1 MKSIFKYIPFVLLFV
16 LMSFTE
22 GDKKTMKITTTFW
35 VASVCGECESIIE
48 KAMDVKGVV
57 AADYV
62 METQKL
68 TVTYK
73 SNKITEDQLH
83 VLLNEAGYDTE
94 KSKCTEEQYLRTP
107 GCCRYRTLEKH

>member
-1 MKSIFKYIPFVLLFV
+1 MKTILKYIPIALVIA

-22 GDKKTMKITTTFW
+22 GDKKTTKVTTSFW
-35 VASVCGECESIIE
+35 VASVCSQCESIIE
-48 KAMDVKGVV
+48 KAMDTKGVV
-57 AADYV
+57 AADYN

-68 TVTYK
+68 TVTYNSK
-73 SNKITEDQLH
+73 KVSEDQLH